1 MSATLSGPI
10 VLENPQPI
18 SGSSRT
24 IEFDGQMWLSTGNI
38 ITGKFRYFNSND
50 LIFHDVN
57 HYIAWIHVRI
67 QCFTLFFTLSNSF
80 QVARVVNS
88 TNDHQDNGSTH
99 DHDNSVEQGSGS
111 ETLGSSE
118 MLGDDLHLYGDI
130 VQVFLAFSHMPFS
143 ADNVF
148 KKSSSHVL
156 PTSYGHRTSP
166 YQGPL
171 STKPKTLLI

>member
-10 VLENPQPI
+10 VLENPQRI
-18 SGSSRT
+18 SGSSQT

-50 LIFHDVN
+50 LIFQDVN
-57 HYIAWIHVRI
+57 HYIAWIHVHI

-80 QVARVVNS
+80 QVAHVVNS

-171 STKPKTLLI
+171 STKLKTLLI

>member
-57 HYIAWIHVRI
+57 HYVAWIHVRI
-67 QCFTLFFTLSNSF
+67 QGLTLLLSSSNYNF
-80 QVARVVNS
+80 QVARIVNS
-88 TNDHQDNGSTH
+88 TNDYQDNGPTDLIH

-111 ETLGSSE
+111 ETLGGSDV
-118 MLGDDLHLYGDI
+118 LGDDLHLYGDI
-130 VQVFLAFSHMPFS
+130 VQVC
-143 ADNVF
+143 
-148 KKSSSHVL
+148 
-156 PTSYGHRTSP
+156 
-166 YQGPL
+166 
-171 STKPKTLLI
+171 